1 MLTSNGAALSPRDPA
16 RPGLTVGTTSN
27 GWTDWRTV
35 FSFEPADRTALM
47 AVVVSV
53 NGALFVRPI
62 PQEPMKDATVV
73 PPTGYRMPTDADYT
87 GDWQDFRAQ
96 PIKPF
101 TVQTDFNG
109 DDLKDEAWLLPAT
122 SRTGWAL
129 FAFLASS
136 TDQRRVILLDASTS
150 EPVQRMG
157 ISAVPP
163 GKHQT
168 MCGKGYE
175 PCRPGEPSVLDLKL
189 PAINLFVFES
199 ANSFF
204 WWDSQA
210 GRFQRTW
217 ISD

>member
-1 MLTSNGAALSPRDPA
+1 MSLQAWLLKSDG
-16 RPGLTVGTTSN
+16 
-27 GWTDWRTV
+27 
-35 FSFEPADRTALM
+35 TALAPIQGFRAYGAQNWFKSLGFRAIDAAELV

-62 PQEPMKDATVV
+62 PQNATKEATIL
-73 PPTGYRMPTDADYT
+73 PPTGYRQPTDADYT
-87 GDWQDFRAQ
+87 GDWQDFRAT
-96 PIKPF
+96 PTKPF
-101 TVQTDFNG
+101 TVQADFNG
-109 DDLKDEAWLLPAT
+109 DGLQDEAWLLPAT
-122 SRTGWAL
+122 SPRTGWAL
-129 FAFLASS
+129 FAFLGSS
-136 TDQRRVILLDASTS
+136 TGKRSVILLDANAS
-150 EPVQRMG
+150 EPIQRMG
-157 ISAVPP
+157 INAVPP

-189 PAINLFVFES
+189 PAIDLFVFES

-204 WWDSQA
+204 WWDSLA